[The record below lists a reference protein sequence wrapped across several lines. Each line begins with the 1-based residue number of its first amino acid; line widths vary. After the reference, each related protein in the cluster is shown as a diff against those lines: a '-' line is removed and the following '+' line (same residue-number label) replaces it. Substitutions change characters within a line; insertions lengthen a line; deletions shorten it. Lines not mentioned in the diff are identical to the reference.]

1 MTKAGSMDTTS
12 PDLFL
17 RGWHEAYVAL
27 GNAPSDPAEVQTED
41 LIDSAVTRSREIWA
55 RPVQSWEDV
64 VERAKAAFYWN
75 ADGIDE
81 NGAPTL
87 ADLQSTCY
95 DRRSVAELITAVL
108 ALDR

>member
-1 MTKAGSMDTTS
+1 MGRAEGC
-12 PDLFL
+12 LL
-17 RGWHEAYVAL
+17 AYRAA
-27 GNAPSDPAEVQTED
+27 APRHTR

-81 NGAPTL
+81 NGSPTL
-87 ADLQSTCY
+87 EDLQSDYY
-95 DRRSVAELITAVL
+95 DQRSAAELIAAVL
-108 ALDR
+108 ALNKK

>member
-1 MTKAGSMDTTS
+1 M
-12 PDLFL
+12 

-27 GNAPSDPAEVQTED
+27 GNAPSDPAEVKTED

-64 VERAKAAFYWN
+64 VGRAKVAFYWN

-81 NGAPTL
+81 NGSPPWCL
-87 ADLQSTCY
+87 
-95 DRRSVAELITAVL
+95 RMP
-108 ALDR
+108 